1 MNPLLISGF
10 GTSINVD
17 KRKLIINNKLKNQK
31 LEFYPHQIKHDS
43 IIVDG
48 HTGNITF
55 EAMRWLMKHN
65 VQLTLLNWN
74 GNLLAATLPQPA
86 NGGKLKIKQ
95 YQKYLD
101 NKTRFKVAQKFV
113 DSKIN
118 SSQNLLKELSKYYPL
133 DISKLGKTIEKEY
146 QNYEKTLQES
156 NKPVFTLLLALEG
169 RVAQLYFGN
178 LSKIFLIIAPEFHF
192 ERRWVQENRR
202 NYNAADE
209 VNALLNYGYAV
220 LESEIKKTINTAGLD
235 SQVGFLHELTL
246 YSTPLVYDLQELF
259 RWLIDLSV
267 IQLMENKRLQKSNFI
282 VTENYHLRLRE
293 KTAKMLIEKIKHNF
307 NRKVPYK
314 NKNYSYQTI
323 LNDAVQQ
330 LTNFVYGKKKEFE
343 FEVPVIQIQR
353 EDSLDIREKI
363 LKMTP
368 DQRRKFGINKSTL
381 WYMKKNLKSG
391 KNIKI
396 YDKTFS
402 KINSK

>member
-1 MNPLLISGF
+1 MNPLLLTGF

-17 KRKLIINNKLKNQK
+17 RRKLIINNKLKNQK
-31 LEFYPHQIKHDS
+31 LEFHPHQIKHDS

-65 VQLTLLNWN
+65 VQLTLLNWD
-74 GNLLAATLPQPA
+74 GNLLASTLPQAA

-101 NKTRFKVAQKFV
+101 SKTRFEIAQKIV
-113 DSKIN
+113 DSKIK
-118 SSQNLLKELSKYYPL
+118 SSQNLLNELSKYYQL
-133 DISKLGKTIEKEY
+133 DISKINKTIEKEY
-146 QNYEKTLQES
+146 QNYEKSLQVSE
-156 NKPVFTLLLALEG
+156 KPVFTLLMALEG

-178 LSKIFLIIAPEFHF
+178 MSKIFLLIAPEFNF

-267 IQLMENKRLQKSNFI
+267 IQLIEDKKLQKSDFI

-293 KTAKMLIEKIKHNF
+293 KTAKMLIDKIKHNF

-330 LTNFVYGKKKEFE
+330 FANFVYGKKKEFE
-343 FEVPVIQIQR
+343 FEVPAIQIQR

-363 LKMTP
+363 SKMTP
-368 DQRRKFGINKSTL
+368 EERKKLGINKSTL
-381 WYMKKNLKSG
+381 FYMKKNLKSG

-396 YDKTFS
+396 YDKTWS
-402 KINSK
+402 KINFE

>member
-1 MNPLLISGF
+1 M
-10 GTSINVD
+10 
-17 KRKLIINNKLKNQK
+17 
-31 LEFYPHQIKHDS
+31 
-43 IIVDG
+43 
-48 HTGNITF
+48 
-55 EAMRWLMKHN
+55 
-65 VQLTLLNWN
+65 LNWN
-74 GNLLAATLPQPA
+74 GNLLGVTLPEETKMG
-86 NGGKLKIKQ
+86 NLRTKQ

-101 NKTRFKVAQKFV
+101 NKTRFEVAQKFV
-113 DSKIN
+113 NSKIK
-118 SSQNLLKELSKYYPL
+118 SSQNLLNELSNYYQL
-133 DISKLGKTIEKEY
+133 DISKINKTIEKEY

-156 NKPVFTLLLALEG
+156 NKPVFTQLLALEG

-267 IQLMENKRLQKSNFI
+267 IQLMEDKKLQKSDFI

-323 LNDAVQQ
+323 LNDIVQQ
-330 LTNFVYGKKKEFE
+330 LANFVYGKKKEFE
-343 FEVPVIQIQR
+343 FEVPAIQIER

-363 LKMTP
+363 SKMTP
-368 DQRRKFGINKSTL
+368 EQRKKLGINKSTL